1 MSDIDRSQFYSG
13 GFFLIR
19 TGHASWEELDAELV
33 PPKLVSLS
41 RHMSPRFNV
50 VWTWTAEDHS
60 PEAIEFGIPKTKW
73 NDLKTWCKDE
83 FEKQIDIGGIFSTIR
98 SAQQFV
104 ATFIPDRTDL
114 YLVEIGLP
122 NALAEGVWREAAT
135 EHQTKSSIE
144 SQIEQHR
151 PLLPDGTILGFDV
164 VGFEYNDLSCSW
176 LCSYIHRDMH
186 KLYGIGPNQFGL
198 LDSFDDALKVY
209 DWIAED
215 EVKGT
220 RAEPIPYDFWLLVSH
235 PLQ

>member
-1 MSDIDRSQFYSG
+1 MTAVDRSQFYSG

-19 TGHASWEELDAELV
+19 SGHPGWEELDAELV

-41 RHMSPRFNV
+41 DHISPRFNV
-50 VWTWTAEDHS
+50 VWTWIPGDQESALN
-60 PEAIEFGIPKTKW
+60 FGVQATKW
-73 NDLKTWCKDE
+73 DELEMYCLEE
-83 FEKQIDIGGIFSTIR
+83 FEKQIDLGGVFSAR
-98 SAQQFV
+98 QYAQQFV

-122 NALAEGVWREAAT
+122 KALEESEWREAAT

-164 VGFEYNDLSCSW
+164 VGFEYNNLSCSW
-176 LCSYIHRDMH
+176 ICSYIHRDMY
-186 KLYGIGPNQFGL
+186 KLYGMRPNQYGL
-198 LDSFDDALKVY
+198 LDSFDDAQKVY

-215 EVKGT
+215 EMKGT